1 MCAFILLCDT
11 LGLECFDQD
20 AGLNRE
26 GILMNQFDV
35 IVVGGGLAGVCAAE
49 QALRTGAKT
58 ALVTKGWMGGIGV
71 RGSGASGCGASE
83 GGVPA
88 FFRLLEKSF
97 DADSFQDMIINAGL
111 GVVER
116 DMVSF
121 FVEEFVKMK
130 STAEEIMSCYQ
141 QPGPFSLGIPLVRT
155 YLDFVRKR
163 ANIYCQTT
171 VAQLL
176 IKDNVCNGT
185 LCVDESTGE
194 TFPLYGKAVIL
205 AAGGDAGLFSV
216 NVHPECVSGDGYA
229 LGLKAGAEAIN
240 LEFMQIFTMTTAPT
254 RNLIHFMNEEYLSSL
269 YNIERKEFLSRYLP
283 EGITLAECIREN
295 ILHAPFSVRDKASRY
310 LAIGIVEEIKAGR
323 ATPSGGIYIDLR
335 ECPSFRHTPQDHFF
349 RYRGIDASAHPI
361 EVSMGFQ
368 CCNGGLR
375 INRKMET
382 TVAGLFA
389 AGENAGGLHGADR
402 LGGNMLAGCIIS
414 GTIAGKQA
422 AGYAQNRARTEHLP
436 YQPKELIAGKPDLVK
451 KYAHLIME
459 IRQSAWDNLLLIKS
473 KSSIN
478 RFHARIDEICE
489 EARRI
494 AGDPTAVPVEVEN
507 LLILGKALAK
517 TALERKES
525 RGGFYR
531 EDYPVPVQGKPEA
544 HILTLSEAGEMAL
557 RKEVLD
563 PQWNPDFKNRLDK
576 ERWG

>member
-141 QPGPFSLGIPLVRT
+141 QPGPFSLGVPLVRT

-310 LAIGIVEEIKAGR
+310 LAIGIVEEIKAGPGNSLR
-323 ATPSGGIYIDLR
+323 GHLYRLERMPFLQTHPSGSFFPIQGDRCLR
-335 ECPSFRHTPQDHFF
+335 PS
-349 RYRGIDASAHPI
+349 Y
-361 EVSMGFQ
+361 
-368 CCNGGLR
+368 
-375 INRKMET
+375 
-382 TVAGLFA
+382 
-389 AGENAGGLHGADR
+389 
-402 LGGNMLAGCIIS
+402 
-414 GTIAGKQA
+414 
-422 AGYAQNRARTEHLP
+422 
-436 YQPKELIAGKPDLVK
+436 
-451 KYAHLIME
+451 
-459 IRQSAWDNLLLIKS
+459 
-473 KSSIN
+473 
-478 RFHARIDEICE
+478 
-489 EARRI
+489 
-494 AGDPTAVPVEVEN
+494 
-507 LLILGKALAK
+507 
-517 TALERKES
+517 
-525 RGGFYR
+525 
-531 EDYPVPVQGKPEA
+531 
-544 HILTLSEAGEMAL
+544 
-557 RKEVLD
+557 
-563 PQWNPDFKNRLDK
+563 
-576 ERWG
+576 

>member
-1 MCAFILLCDT
+1 LFAFILLCYT
-11 LGLECFDQD
+11 LDRECFDQ
-20 AGLNRE
+20 GIELNQE
-26 GILMNQFDV
+26 VFLVNQFDV

-49 QALRTGAKT
+49 QALRQGAKT

-71 RGSGASGCGASE
+71 RGSGASGAGTSE
-83 GGVPA
+83 GGRPA
-88 FFRLLEKSF
+88 FFRLLEQSF
-97 DADSFQDMIINAGL
+97 DADDFQDKIINAGL
-111 GVVER
+111 GMVER

-121 FVEEFVKMK
+121 FVEEFVKMQ
-130 STAEEIMSCYQ
+130 SEAEEIMSCYQ
-141 QPGPFSLGIPLVRT
+141 QPGPFSLGTPFVCT

-163 ANIYCQTT
+163 AKVYYQTT
-171 VAQLL
+171 VSQLL

-185 LCVDESTGE
+185 LCVDESTSE

-254 RNLIHFMNEEYLSSL
+254 RNLIHFVKVEHLSNL
-269 YNIERKEFLSRYLP
+269 YNAKGKEFLSYYLP

-323 ATPSGGIYIDLR
+323 ATPSGGIYVDLR
-335 ECPSFRHTPQDHFF
+335 DYPSFRNTRQDHFL
-349 RYRGIDASAHPI
+349 RYRGIDASAHPV

-368 CCNGGLR
+368 CCNGGLMV
-375 INRKMET
+375 NRKMET

-389 AGENAGGLHGADR
+389 AGENAGGL
-402 LGGNMLAGCIIS
+402 I
-414 GTIAGKQA
+414 
-422 AGYAQNRARTEHLP
+422 P
-436 YQPKELIAGKPDLVK
+436 YQPKVLMGGNPDLVK
-451 KYAHLIME
+451 EYANLIME
-459 IRQSAWDNLLLIKS
+459 IRQSAWDNLLVVKS
-473 KSSIN
+473 ASSTN
-478 RFHARIDEICE
+478 CFCAQIDEIGQE
-489 EARRI
+489 VRRI
-494 AGDPTAVPVEVEN
+494 EPNPAAVPVEVEN
-507 LLILGKALAK
+507 LLILGKALVK

-531 EDYPVPVQGKPEA
+531 EDYPVPAQGRPEA
-544 HILTLSEAGEMAL
+544 HILTLSEASEVTL

-563 PQWNPDFKNRLDK
+563 PQWNPDFRNRLDK

>member
-1 MCAFILLCDT
+1 
-11 LGLECFDQD
+11 
-20 AGLNRE
+20 
-26 GILMNQFDV
+26 MNQFDV
-35 IVVGGGLAGVCAAE
+35 IVVGGGLAGVCAA
-49 QALRTGAKT
+49 QHALRKGAKT
-58 ALVTKGWMGGIGV
+58 VLVTKGWIGGIGV
-71 RGSGASGCGASE
+71 RGSGASGCGTTE

-88 FFRLLEKSF
+88 FFRLQEESF
-97 DADSFQDMIINAGL
+97 DADDFRDKIINAGL
-111 GVVER
+111 GVVEP

-130 STAEEIMSCYQ
+130 SSAEEIMSCYQ
-141 QPGPFSLGIPLVRT
+141 QPGPYSLGTPLVRN
-155 YLDFVRKR
+155 YLDFVRKS
-163 ANIYCQTT
+163 AKIYCRTT

-176 IKDNVCNGT
+176 VKNNVCNGA

-254 RNLIHFMNEEYLSSL
+254 RNLIHFVNEESLSSL
-269 YNIERKEFLSRYLP
+269 YNNERKEFLSHYLP

-295 ILHAPFSVRDKASRY
+295 ILHAPFSVRDNASRY

-323 ATPSGGIYIDLR
+323 ATPSGGIYLDLR
-335 ECPSFRHTPQDHFF
+335 ECPSFRNTPQDHFF
-349 RYRGIDASAHPI
+349 RYRGIDTSALPV

-375 INRKMET
+375 VNRKMET

-389 AGENAGGLHGADR
+389 AGENAGGFHGADR

-414 GTIAGKQA
+414 GRIAGEQA
-422 AGYAQNRARTEHLP
+422 AVCAHNRTCAEQLL
-436 YQPKELIAGKPDLVK
+436 YQPKELIAAKPDLLK
-451 KYAHLIME
+451 EYAHLIME
-459 IRQSAWDNLLLIKS
+459 IRQSAWDNLLVIKS

-478 RFHARIDEICE
+478 RFHTRINEICA

-494 AGDPTAVPVEVEN
+494 APNPTAAPVEVEN
-507 LLILGKALAK
+507 LLVLGKAVAK

-531 EDYPVPVQGKPEA
+531 EDYPVLAQTRPQA
-544 HILTLSEAGEMAL
+544 HVLTLSEAGEAAL

-563 PQWNPDFKNRLDK
+563 PQWNPDFQNSLDK

>member
-1 MCAFILLCDT
+1 
-11 LGLECFDQD
+11 
-20 AGLNRE
+20 
-26 GILMNQFDV
+26 MNEFDV

-49 QALRTGAKT
+49 QAVRAGAKT

-71 RGSGASGCGASE
+71 RGSGASGCGTSE
-83 GGVPA
+83 WGVPA

-97 DADSFQDMIINAGL
+97 DADNFRDKIINAGL

-121 FVEEFVKMK
+121 FAEQFVKMK
-130 STAEEIMSCYQ
+130 STAEEIMSFYQ

-155 YLDFVRKR
+155 YLDFIRKH

-176 IKDNVCNGT
+176 VKNNVCNGT

-194 TFPLYGKAVIL
+194 TFGLYGKAVIL

-216 NVHPECVSGDGYA
+216 NVHPECVAGDGYA

-254 RNLIHFMNEEYLSSL
+254 RNLIHFVKEEYLSSI
-269 YNIERKEFLSRYLP
+269 YNNDRKEFLSRYLP

-295 ILHAPFSVRDKASRY
+295 ILHAPFSVRDRASRY
-310 LAIGIVEEIKAGR
+310 LAIGIVEEVKAGR
-323 ATPSGGIYIDLR
+323 ATRSGGIYVDLR
-335 ECPSFRHTPQDHFF
+335 ECPSFRGTPQDHFF

-375 INRKMET
+375 VNRKMET

-402 LGGNMLAGCIIS
+402 LGGNMLTGCIIS
-414 GTIAGKQA
+414 GKIAGQQA
-422 AGYAQNRARTEHLP
+422 AVCAQNRMCAEHLP
-436 YQPKELIAGKPDLVK
+436 YQPKELITAKPDLAK
-451 KYAHLIME
+451 EYAPLIME
-459 IRQSAWDNLLLIKS
+459 IRQSAWDNLLVIKS

-478 RFHARIDEICE
+478 RFQARIDEISG
-489 EARRI
+489 EALRI
-494 AGDPTAVPVEVEN
+494 AGSPAAVPVEVEN
-507 LLILGKALAK
+507 LLILGKALAR
-517 TALERKES
+517 TAMERKES

-531 EDYPVPVQGKPEA
+531 EDYPVPVQGSPEA
-544 HILTLSEAGEMAL
+544 HILALSEAGEVLL
-557 RKEVLD
+557 RKEILD
-563 PQWNPDFKNRLDK
+563 PQWDPDFQNRLDK

>member
-1 MCAFILLCDT
+1 
-11 LGLECFDQD
+11 
-20 AGLNRE
+20 
-26 GILMNQFDV
+26 MNQFDV
-35 IVVGGGLAGVCAAE
+35 IVVGGGLAGVCATQ
-49 QALRTGAKT
+49 QALRSGAKT
-58 ALVTKGWMGGIGV
+58 ALVTKGWIGGIGI
-71 RGSGASGCGASE
+71 RGSGASGSGTSE
-83 GGVPA
+83 GGRPA

-97 DADSFQDMIINAGL
+97 DADDFRDKIINAGL
-111 GVVER
+111 GMVER

-121 FVEEFVKMK
+121 FTEEFVKMK
-130 STAEEIMSCYQ
+130 SEAQEIMSCYQ
-141 QPGPFSLGIPLVRT
+141 QPGPFSLGIPLVRS
-155 YLDFVRKR
+155 YLDFVRKH
-163 ANIYCQTT
+163 AKVYYQTT
-171 VAQLL
+171 VGQLL
-176 IKDNVCNGT
+176 IKDNICNGA

-194 TFPLYGKAVIL
+194 TFPIYGKAVIL

-269 YNIERKEFLSRYLP
+269 YNIEREEFLPGYLP
-283 EGITLAECIREN
+283 EGITLTECIREN

-323 ATPSGGIYIDLR
+323 ATPSGGIYVDLR
-335 ECPSFRHTPQDHFF
+335 DCPSFRNTRQDHFF
-349 RYRGIDASAHPI
+349 KYRGIDASAHPV

-414 GTIAGKQA
+414 GRIAGEQA
-422 AGYAQNRARTEHLP
+422 TVYAQNSSCPEKKP
-436 YQPKELIAGKPDLVK
+436 YQPKALMSGNPDLAK
-451 KYAHLIME
+451 EYAHLIME
-459 IRQSAWDNLLLIKS
+459 IRQSAWDNLLVIKS
-473 KSSIN
+473 ASSIN
-478 RFHARIDEICE
+478 RFQSRINEICE
-489 EARRI
+489 EAQRI
-494 AGDPTAVPVEVEN
+494 APNPGAVPVEVEN
-507 LLILGKALAK
+507 LLILGKALTK

-531 EDYPVPVQGKPEA
+531 EDYPYPAKGTPEA
-544 HILTLSEAGEMAL
+544 HILTLSETGEMVL
-557 RKEVLD
+557 HQEVLD
-563 PQWNPDFKNRLDK
+563 PQWNPDFKNSLDK

>member
-1 MCAFILLCDT
+1 
-11 LGLECFDQD
+11 
-20 AGLNRE
+20 
-26 GILMNQFDV
+26 MNEFDV

-49 QALRTGAKT
+49 RAVRAGAKT
-58 ALVTKGWMGGIGV
+58 ALVTKGWLGGIGV
-71 RGSGASGCGASE
+71 RGSGASGCGTSE

-88 FFRLLEKSF
+88 FFRLLDESF
-97 DADSFQDMIINAGL
+97 DVDDFRDKIINAGL

-121 FVEEFVKMK
+121 FVEQFVKME
-130 STAEEIMSCYQ
+130 SEAEEIMNCYR

-155 YLDFVRKR
+155 YLDFVRKHAKVHCR
-163 ANIYCQTT
+163 TT
-171 VAQLL
+171 AAQLL
-176 IKDNVCNGT
+176 VKDNECHGM

-194 TFPLYGKAVIL
+194 TFALYGKAVVL

-240 LEFMQIFTMTTAPT
+240 LEFMQIFAITTFPT
-254 RNLIHFMNEEYLSSL
+254 RNLIHFPEEQYLSGL
-269 YNIERKEFLSRYLP
+269 YNAEGEEFLCRYLP
-283 EGITLAECIREN
+283 EGVTPAECIREN
-295 ILHAPFSVRDKASRY
+295 VLHAPFSVRDKASRY
-310 LAIGIVEEIKAGR
+310 LAIAIVEEIKAGR
-323 ATPSGGIYIDLR
+323 ATSSGGVYVDLR
-335 ECPSFRHTPQDHFF
+335 DCHSFRDSPQDHFF
-349 RYRGIDASAHPI
+349 RYRGIDASAHPV

-375 INRKMET
+375 VDRKMET

-414 GTIAGKQA
+414 GRIAGQQA
-422 AGYAQNRARTEHLP
+422 AIRTQNRARVDRLP
-436 YQPKELIAGKPDLVK
+436 YQPRQLTAGRPDLAK
-451 KYAHLIME
+451 EYARLITE
-459 IRQSAWDNLLLIKS
+459 IRQSAWDNVLVIKS
-473 KSSIN
+473 DSSIN
-478 RFHARIDEICE
+478 RFGARLDEIYE
-489 EARRI
+489 EALKT
-494 AGDPTAVPVEVEN
+494 AGNPVAIPVELEN

-517 TALERKES
+517 TALGRKES

-531 EDYPVPVQGKPEA
+531 EDYPGPTEGKPEA
-544 HILTLSEAGEMAL
+544 HVLTLSAAGEVTL

-563 PQWNPDFKNRLDK
+563 PQWNPDFKNRLGK

>member
-1 MCAFILLCDT
+1 
-11 LGLECFDQD
+11 
-20 AGLNRE
+20 
-26 GILMNQFDV
+26 MNQFDV

-49 QALRTGAKT
+49 RALRAGAKT

-71 RGSGASGCGASE
+71 RGSGASGCGTSE

-88 FFRLLEKSF
+88 FFRLMEKSF
-97 DADSFQDMIINAGL
+97 DADDFRDKIINAGL

-121 FVEEFVKMK
+121 FVEEFVKMQ
-130 STAEEIMSCYQ
+130 SEAEEIMSCYQ
-141 QPGPFSLGIPLVRT
+141 QPGPFTLGTPLVRI
-155 YLDFVRKR
+155 YLDFVRKH
-163 ANIYCQTT
+163 AKIYCRTT

-176 IKDNVCNGT
+176 IKNNVCNGT
-185 LCVDESTGE
+185 LCVDESTSE

-254 RNLIHFMNEEYLSSL
+254 RNLIHFVNEKYLSSL
-269 YNIERKEFLSRYLP
+269 YNIDGEEFLSRYLP
-283 EGITLAECIREN
+283 EGISLTECIREN
-295 ILHAPFSVRDKASRY
+295 VLHAPFSVRDKASRY

-323 ATPSGGIYIDLR
+323 GTRSGGIYVDLR
-335 ECPSFRHTPQDHFF
+335 DCPSFRDTSQDHFF
-349 RYRGIDASAHPI
+349 RYRGIDASANPV

-375 INRKMET
+375 VNRKMET

-389 AGENAGGLHGADR
+389 AGENAGGFHGADR

-414 GTIAGKQA
+414 GRIAGRHA
-422 AGYAQNRARTEHLP
+422 AICAQNRANAEQLP
-436 YQPKELIAGKPDLVK
+436 YQPKELIAAKGDLVK
-451 KYAHLIME
+451 EYAHLVME
-459 IRQSAWDNLLLIKS
+459 IRQSAWENLLVVKS
-473 KSSIN
+473 ESSIN

-494 AGDPTAVPVEVEN
+494 ASNPAAMTVEVEN
-507 LLILGKALAK
+507 LLILAKALAK

-531 EDYPVPVQGKPEA
+531 EDYPVPAQGRPEA
-544 HILTLSEAGEMAL
+544 HILALSEAGEVTL
-557 RKEVLD
+557 RKEILD
-563 PQWNPDFKNRLDK
+563 PQWNPGFENRLDK

>member
-1 MCAFILLCDT
+1 
-11 LGLECFDQD
+11 
-20 AGLNRE
+20 
-26 GILMNQFDV
+26 MNQFDV
-35 IVVGGGLAGVCAAE
+35 IVVGGGLAGVCAAQ

-71 RGSGASGCGASE
+71 RGSGASGCGTSE

-97 DADSFQDMIINAGL
+97 DVDDFRDKIINAGL
-111 GVVER
+111 GMVER

-121 FVEEFVKMK
+121 FAEEFVKMK

-141 QPGPFSLGIPLVRT
+141 QPGPFSLGTPLVRT

-254 RNLIHFMNEEYLSSL
+254 RNLIHFVKEEYLSSL
-269 YNIERKEFLSRYLP
+269 YNIEREEFLPSYLP

-323 ATPSGGIYIDLR
+323 ATPSRGIYVDLR
-335 ECPSFRHTPQDHFF
+335 DCPSFRGTPQDHFF
-349 RYRGIDASAHPI
+349 RYRGIDASAHPV

-375 INRKMET
+375 VNRKMET

-414 GTIAGKQA
+414 GRIAGEQA
-422 AGYAQNRARTEHLP
+422 AGYAKNCARTEHLP
-436 YQPKELIAGKPDLVK
+436 YQPKELIAAKPDLAK
-451 KYAHLIME
+451 EYAHLIME
-459 IRQSAWDNLLLIKS
+459 IRQYAWDNLLVIKS

-478 RFHARIDEICE
+478 RFQARLDEICE

-494 AGDPTAVPVEVEN
+494 APNPGAVPVEVEN

-531 EDYPVPVQGKPEA
+531 EDYPYPAQGRPEA
-544 HILTLSEAGEMAL
+544 HILTLSEVRVGEVAL

>member
-1 MCAFILLCDT
+1 
-11 LGLECFDQD
+11 
-20 AGLNRE
+20 
-26 GILMNQFDV
+26 MNQFDV

-58 ALVTKGWMGGIGV
+58 ALVTKGWIGGIGV

-83 GGVPA
+83 GGTPA
-88 FFRLLEKSF
+88 FYRLLEKSF
-97 DADSFQDMIINAGL
+97 DADNFRDKIINAGL

-121 FVEEFVKMK
+121 FVAEFVKMK
-130 STAEEIMSCYQ
+130 SEAEEIMSCYQ
-141 QPGPFSLGIPLVRT
+141 QPGPFSLGTPLVRT
-155 YLDFVRKR
+155 HLDFVRKR
-163 ANIYCQTT
+163 AKIFCRTT
-171 VAQLL
+171 VAQLI
-176 IKDNVCNGT
+176 IKDNVCSGT
-185 LCVDESTGE
+185 LCVDESTQE

-240 LEFMQIFTMTTAPT
+240 LEFMQIFTMTTVPT
-254 RNLIHFMNEEYLSSL
+254 RNLIHFVNAEYLSSL
-269 YNIERKEFLSRYLP
+269 YNVEKKEFLSRYLP
-283 EGITLAECIREN
+283 EGITLDECIREN
-295 ILHAPFSVRDKASRY
+295 ILHAPFSVRDIASRY

-323 ATPSGGIYIDLR
+323 GTPSGGIYVDLR
-335 ECPSFRHTPQDHFF
+335 DCRSFRNTAQDHFF
-349 RYRGIDASAHPI
+349 RYRGIDASAHPV

-375 INRKMET
+375 VNRKMET
-382 TVAGLFA
+382 TVAGVFA

-414 GTIAGKQA
+414 GRIAGEQA
-422 AGYAQNRARTEHLP
+422 AGCAKDRACPEQLP
-436 YQPKELIAGKPDLVK
+436 YQPKQLIAANPDLGK

-459 IRQSAWDNLLLIKS
+459 IRQSAWDNLLVIKS

-478 RFHARIDEICE
+478 RFHARIDEVSR

-494 AGDPTAVPVEVEN
+494 AANPAAVPVEVEN
-507 LLILGKALAK
+507 LLILGKALAR

-531 EDYPVPVQGKPEA
+531 EDYPVPAQGTPEA
-544 HILTLSEAGEMAL
+544 HILTLSEAGEVAL

-563 PQWNPDFKNRLDK
+563 PQWNPNFQNMLDK

>member
-1 MCAFILLCDT
+1 
-11 LGLECFDQD
+11 
-20 AGLNRE
+20 
-26 GILMNQFDV
+26 MNQFDV
-35 IVVGGGLAGVCAAE
+35 IVVGGGLAGVCAAR

-71 RGSGASGCGASE
+71 RGSGASGCGATE

-88 FFRLLEKSF
+88 FFRLLEDSF
-97 DADSFQDMIINAGL
+97 NADSFRDKIINAGL
-111 GVVER
+111 GMVER

-121 FVEEFVKMK
+121 FVQEFVKMK
-130 STAEEIMSCYQ
+130 SSAEEIMSCYQ
-141 QPGPFSLGIPLVRT
+141 QPGPFTLGIPLMHS

-163 ANIYCQTT
+163 AKIFCQTT

-176 IKDNVCNGT
+176 VKDNVCSGT
-185 LCVDESTGE
+185 LCVDESTSE

-205 AAGGDAGLFSV
+205 TAGGDAGLFSV
-216 NVHPECVSGDGYA
+216 NVHPECVTGDGYA

-254 RNLIHFMNEEYLSSL
+254 RNLIHFRNEEHLSSL
-269 YNIERKEFLSRYLP
+269 YNIERKEFLSSYLP

-295 ILHAPFSVRDKASRY
+295 ILHAPFSARDKASRY
-310 LAIGIVEEIKAGR
+310 LAIGIVKEIKAGR
-323 ATPSGGIYIDLR
+323 ATSSGGIYVDLR
-335 ECPSFRHTPQDHFF
+335 DCPSFRGSRQDHFL
-349 RYRGIDASAHPI
+349 RYRGIDAPAHPI

-375 INRKMET
+375 VNRKMET
-382 TVAGLFA
+382 TVTGLFA

-414 GTIAGKQA
+414 GTIAGQQA
-422 AGYAQNRARTEHLP
+422 AVCAQNRARIEHLS
-436 YQPKELIAGKPDLVK
+436 YQPKKLIAAKPDLSK
-451 KYAHLIME
+451 EYAHLIME
-459 IRQSAWDNLLLIKS
+459 IRQSAWDNLLVIKS
-473 KSSIN
+473 ASSISHFN
-478 RFHARIDEICE
+478 YRIDEIGK

-494 AGDPTAVPVEVEN
+494 AGDPTAVPVEVDN
-507 LLILGKALAK
+507 LLVLGKALAK

-531 EDYPVPVQGKPEA
+531 EDYPVPAQGRPEA
-544 HILTLSEAGEMAL
+544 HILTLSEAGEVAL

-563 PQWNPDFKNRLDK
+563 PQWNPDFQNMLDK